1 MYDANSKEPGSPSRT
16 AGAGVL
22 PFDGLVG
29 NLVNGTVAAA
39 LLYIADAIGS
49 LDFTPLPD
57 AIEPLVVAAA
67 GTVMGILVTKV
78 LPRFRSG
85 AR

>member
-1 MYDANSKEPGSPSRT
+1 MTYTNEPNT
-16 AGAGVL
+16 QAGKGVL

-39 LLYIADAIGS
+39 LLYVATAIGEI
-49 LDFTPLPD
+49 DFTPLPD

-67 GTVMGILVTKV
+67 GTVVGLITTKA
-78 LPRFRSG
+78 LPRFRRGQSS
-85 AR
+85 R